1 MNILLKIGLVASMGI
16 GSLYAAQGLDQ
27 IADYLL
33 ATVSQPE
40 DPTQLSYA
48 EALTVWSGEASR
60 ATKLITEQ
68 VAAEV
73 YTNEREAELNSNFLR
88 YCAALENNI
97 KFLVSPNCPYEVFTS
112 KLTKFVT
119 MLLETRIRMIKFF
132 GYELLEDACECG
144 LVTLEKLLNPLMI
157 HISKATTL
165 AQRDQ
170 LLKNLTE
177 LCQIYQNFC
186 VLCLGHKHAPHKTE
200 FDAKATWC
208 STRLQT
214 M

>member
-1 MNILLKIGLVASMGI
+1 MNILLKIGLVASIGI

-60 ATKLITEQ
+60 ATELITEQ

-88 YCAALENNI
+88 YCA
-97 KFLVSPNCPYEVFTS
+97 SS
-112 KLTKFVT
+112 
-119 MLLETRIRMIKFF
+119 
-132 GYELLEDACECG
+132 
-144 LVTLEKLLNPLMI
+144 
-157 HISKATTL
+157 
-165 AQRDQ
+165 
-170 LLKNLTE
+170 
-177 LCQIYQNFC
+177 
-186 VLCLGHKHAPHKTE
+186 
-200 FDAKATWC
+200 
-208 STRLQT
+208 
-214 M
+214 